1 MPNQRPHG
9 SPLPPAPASVVF
21 AQRRDERPIP
31 TAFPT
36 ASASVF
42 FLHAWTSGPFLR
54 LVLPVARQHK
64 KKHLSSHRVNQ
75 GFGSGSGD
83 LLPRSHLFLLLFY
96 YMANTPKIL
105 FYCKNKNYSS
115 GILGTFCIRSI

>member
-1 MPNQRPHG
+1 VLLPRVCR
-9 SPLPPAPASVVF
+9 PPAKPATARVTSSTRTRF
-21 AQRRDERPIP
+21 RCFHAAQGR
-31 TAFPT
+31 AAHSYGFPNR
-36 ASASVF
+36 VCF
-42 FLHAWTSGPFLR
+42 CCFLHAWTSGPFLR

-96 YMANTPKIL
+96 YMANTPK
-105 FYCKNKNYSS
+105 YCFIVKIK
-115 GILGTFCIRSI
+115 TIRLAF